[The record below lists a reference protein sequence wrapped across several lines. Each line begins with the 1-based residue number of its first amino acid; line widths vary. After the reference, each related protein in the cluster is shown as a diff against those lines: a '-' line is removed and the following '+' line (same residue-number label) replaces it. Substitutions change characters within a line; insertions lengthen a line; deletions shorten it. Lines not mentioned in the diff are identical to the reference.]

1 MEYNDYQKILNIV
14 RSKTAFIPKVAI
26 VLGSGLGELANDINI
41 KAIVNYNEID
51 NFPVSTVE
59 GHKGRFVFGY
69 IDNVPVVIMQ
79 GRVHFYEGYTM
90 EKVTLPIRL
99 MKLMGAEKI
108 ILTNAAGGINTD
120 FSSGNLMVITDHI
133 ACFVEN
139 PLIGKNIDEFGTRF
153 PDMSNIYDNEMRK
166 TILNVAEKNGIKL
179 QQGVYAQLTGPSY
192 DSPAEIKMLRL
203 MGIDAVGMS
212 TACEAIVANHCGL
225 KVCGISCISNMAA
238 GVAENPLNHS
248 EVQECADRVAPI
260 FKKLIMEITKAV

>member
-1 MEYNDYQKILNIV
+1 
-14 RSKTAFIPKVAI
+14 
-26 VLGSGLGELANDINI
+26 
-41 KAIVNYNEID
+41 
-51 NFPVSTVE
+51 
-59 GHKGRFVFGY
+59 
-69 IDNVPVVIMQ
+69 
-79 GRVHFYEGYTM
+79 
-90 EKVTLPIRL
+90 
-99 MKLMGAEKI
+99 
-108 ILTNAAGGINTD
+108 
-120 FSSGNLMVITDHI
+120 
-133 ACFVEN
+133 
-139 PLIGKNIDEFGTRF
+139 
-153 PDMSNIYDNEMRK
+153 MSNIYDNEMRK

-238 GVAENPLNHS
+238 GVAENPLNHR